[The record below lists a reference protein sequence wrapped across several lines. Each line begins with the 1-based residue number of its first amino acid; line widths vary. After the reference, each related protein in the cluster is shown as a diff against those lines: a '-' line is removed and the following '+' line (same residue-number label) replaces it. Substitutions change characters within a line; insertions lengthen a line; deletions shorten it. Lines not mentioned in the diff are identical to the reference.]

1 MFAAPRIEAVESFL
15 SSREDDDGSS
25 MALMTEV
32 VLPMETSR
40 RRPLGQHPAFLVDVS
55 WSAASA
61 FKKPARVR
69 GTDMETLSFQVS
81 SVAARPEAT
90 GSQQVADS
98 WVADAE
104 DELLAEYVTAESE
117 VAAVPDGHVSPVPP
131 AEVEDTSAE
140 LARLRARLAQLE
152 SQGAV
157 EAPPRTRARDLFQ
170 VDGEPLTGE
179 DWARLKELAGQ
190 PPPRLARHEVAGQAH
205 LDPAAADAL
214 AELSAGAIPEAA
226 LDAGPETSVLHRL
239 LPLQTASR
247 EDLGLPTFGCC
258 DSRFGNR
265 RQREHCCGSGVCGP
279 RGFPPPTVPTRGCG
293 RCRYC
298 QRSSRVGTEHR
309 RSLFELDAGVCESQ
323 GAFRRPSAAFLHG
336 HVVCSRLAVGPH
348 SRECSATSL
357 GQPRS
362 DVLRTGRPRRG
373 SLPAGMDV
381 DRPPTSGL
389 PFAVPAS
396 PEVARAALCNLGQAD
411 LGSRLHLVPEGD
423 ELPRKPGDRSPGF
436 RRSNRQWHPRG
447 GRRSSEAPS
456 TTFEGK
462 GKGSGPVNPMSPIF
476 AATRPP
482 GVFSKLVSATGKV
495 LNLPCR
501 RRPAFRPRRVWIS
514 GQVCSRVSGGS
525 SALEDPFVDVPL
537 GAGHVRPGLLHRNL
551 CMASRSVGTQN
562 PPRLPIPLLLRH
574 VQFASHF

>member
-15 SSREDDDGSS
+15 SSWEDDDGSS

-32 VLPMETSR
+32 VLPMKTSR
-40 RRPLGQHPAFLVDVS
+40 RRPLGQHPAFLVDVP
-55 WSAASA
+55 WS
-61 FKKPARVR
+61 
-69 GTDMETLSFQVS
+69 
-81 SVAARPEAT
+81 
-90 GSQQVADS
+90 
-98 WVADAE
+98 
-104 DELLAEYVTAESE
+104 
-117 VAAVPDGHVSPVPP
+117 
-131 AEVEDTSAE
+131 
-140 LARLRARLAQLE
+140 
-152 SQGAV
+152 
-157 EAPPRTRARDLFQ
+157 
-170 VDGEPLTGE
+170 
-179 DWARLKELAGQ
+179 
-190 PPPRLARHEVAGQAH
+190 AH

-239 LPLQTASR
+239 LAVQTALR
-247 EDLGLPTFGCC
+247 EDFGLPTFGCC

-265 RQREHCCGSGVCGP
+265 RQREKCWGSGVCGP

-293 RCRYC
+293 RCGYC

-436 RRSNRQWHPRG
+436 RRSNRQWRPRG

-462 GKGSGPVNPMSPIF
+462 GKGSGPVNPMSPLF
-476 AATRPP
+476 AATRSP
-482 GVFSKLVSATGKV
+482 GVFSKLVSSTGKV

-501 RRPAFRPRRVWIS
+501 RRPGFRPRRVWIS

-537 GAGHVRPGLLHRNL
+537 GAGHVQARPP
-551 CMASRSVGTQN
+551 ASQSVHGFQKCRYAKPSAPADFTPAEARSSSPPTFDVTKSSSSALMWLDFLFESVVGALTGFGQFVRASLALVSHTAQVAKPSTDLWPC
-562 PPRLPIPLLLRH
+562 PPPLSWRWTGPPQVLESAELYDTLSQCGACCSLPCVP
-574 VQFASHF
+574 